1 MNSKLLR
8 IAGALAAA
16 CLMTAVGHTQAIVTE
31 NFTNGTTINPWYFIN
46 GACLTA
52 GTSSSLTS
60 PGSPPACTAIQ
71 NSYYGSGNPLQGGQN
86 GVFPDSNGSGAL
98 RFTNGGSFGYA
109 QNGAIISTVPFA
121 SSAGVQ
127 VTFKTYTYYGDSDG
141 PGGDGADGMSFFLMD
156 GSVTPNIGAWGGSL
170 GYTCSNQNPPYNGLI
185 GAYLGLGIDEYG
197 NFLNGSTGTY
207 TSAGLGS
214 AGFNAN
220 DNTASGLGA
229 NGQTPEEIGL
239 RGAGNVN
246 WTWLNTYHPSLYPST
261 LTAAQQQLAV
271 RETCASGFYQNFA
284 NVGALPYG
292 APTVTAIPDYG
303 IIPGGNVVL
312 PAGTLLAN
320 EGSNQRSQANAMTY
334 RLKIT
339 SDGLLSLSYAVNNA
353 AFQQIITRQSITAS
367 NGALPATFA
376 FGFAGSTGGSDNIH
390 EIACFQ
396 AGPGDEAGSSATA
409 NEKEAGKL
417 ETGSQAYFAYYDPV
431 VYTGRLTA
439 NTINTDALGN
449 VTINSTANWDAS
461 CVLTGVAASSTCA
474 TTAVAGPTTAQSYLA
489 GTAATGNRTIMTW
502 NGTSGIPFEWANLTA
517 AQKSVLDAS
526 DATPINTNRLNYLR
540 GQRANEVG
548 VVGSLN
554 LFRPRDSVLA
564 DIIDSSP
571 YWVGP
576 PTSPFTGTWKDR
588 LYSAAAMPENSGQS
602 YQQFVTAEQ
611 TRENVVYAG
620 ANDGLLH
627 GFRSGSF
634 SATGAYVNNA
644 TTPNDGEEVIA
655 YMPGAVLNTIH
666 STTANVDYANTNYGH
681 QFYVD
686 GSPSSGDL
694 YYQSAWHTW
703 LVGGLGPGGAAIY
716 ALDVT
721 SDSNFYETNA
731 ANVVIGEWTS
741 SNISCFNNTPAAC
754 GNNLGNTYGIPLIR
768 RMHDGNWAV
777 IFGNGWGSSTGD
789 AGVYIMVVNSTTA
802 AKTFYYLS
810 THTGSVGSPN
820 GIAYVAAADL
830 DGDHVSDYLYAGD
843 LKGNMWRFDV
853 TSQTETNWAAGSAP
867 LFTASA
873 GQPITTKPVIASG
886 AGYASP
892 LQQLMVAFGTGK
904 ETPFTNANPVAYAPA
919 AQDLYGV
926 WDWNMNSWNS
936 LSAAQYASLSV
947 GPPNTTGL
955 SSPYT
960 IVPANLAAQTATL
973 SATTGNVDMSSSA
986 VICWEGS
993 TTCANNNNKFGWMLP
1008 LVAGADEQI
1017 TYNPELIGSVFT
1029 VNSVVPANNSTTAC
1043 VLNVNGGFTYGIS
1056 MITGG
1061 VVPGFFPLY
1070 NDTQAVAVNADATGS
1085 SDIVTS
1091 SSGTW
1096 LIQQHAPGGPGGPI
1110 KVNPPNN
1117 ITVTRLTWTE
1127 LR

>member
-1 MNSKLLR
+1 MNSKLFRL
-8 IAGALAAA
+8 ASVFAAA

-31 NFTNGTTINPWYFIN
+31 NFTDGTTINSWNFIN

-52 GTSSSLTS
+52 GTSSSLAS
-60 PGSPPACTAIQ
+60 PGSPPACTALQ
-71 NSYYGSGNPLQGGQN
+71 NTYYNGNPLNGGQN
-86 GVFPDSNGSGAL
+86 GTMPDNIGSGAL
-98 RFTNGGSFGYA
+98 RFTNGKCCGYA

-121 SSAGVQ
+121 SDAGVQ
-127 VTFKTYTYYGDSDG
+127 VTFKTYTYYGDSGG
-141 PGGDGADGMSFFLMD
+141 PGGDGADGMSFFLMNAAIP
-156 GSVTPNIGAWGGSL
+156 PNIGSWGGSL
-170 GYTCSNQNPPYNGLI
+170 GYTCSNQNNPYVGLT

-207 TSAGLGS
+207 GTG
-214 AGFNAN
+214 GFNAN

-239 RGAGNVN
+239 RGAGNIS
-246 WTWLNTYHPSLYPST
+246 WPWLNSNYPVQYPST
-261 LTAAQQQLAV
+261 LNAGQQVDAVHQTCMSGHVMDYSNVALNPHGVYTA
-271 RETCASGFYQNFA
+271 
-284 NVGALPYG
+284 
-292 APTVTAIPDYG
+292 TAIPDYG

-320 EGSNQRSQANAMTY
+320 EGSNKRSNANAMTY
-334 RLKIT
+334 RLKIS

-353 AFQQIITRQSITAS
+353 AFQQVITRQSITAS
-367 NGALPATFA
+367 NGPLPAMLA

-390 EIACFQ
+390 EISCFQ

-461 CVLTGVAASSTCA
+461 CVLSGVGAAGTCA
-474 TTAVAGPTTAQSYLA
+474 TTAVPGPTPAQGWAA
-489 GTAATGNRTIMTW
+489 GRTILTW
-502 NGTSGIPFEWANLTA
+502 NGTQGIPFEWANLTA
-517 AQKSVLDAS
+517 AQKAVLDAS
-526 DATPINTNRLNYLR
+526 DAAPINTNRLNYLR

-576 PTSPFTGTWKDR
+576 PTSPYTGTWKDR
-588 LYSAAAMPENSGQS
+588 LYSAAAPAENLGQS
-602 YQQFVTAEQ
+602 YLAFVAAEQ

-627 GFRSGSF
+627 GFRTGSF

-644 TTPNDGEEVIA
+644 TTPNDGQEVIA
-655 YMPGAVLNTIH
+655 YMPGAVVNTIH

-721 SDSNFYETNA
+721 NDSTFSEANA
-731 ANVVIGEWTS
+731 ASTVIGEWTPS
-741 SNISCFNNTPAAC
+741 TITCVGNATC
-754 GNNLGNTYGIPLIR
+754 GTNMGNTYGIPLVR
-768 RMHDGNWAV
+768 RLHDGNWAV
-777 IFGNGWGSSTGD
+777 IFGNGWGSATGD
-789 AGVYIMVVNSTTA
+789 AGVFIMVVNSGTA

-810 THTGSVGSPN
+810 TGSGPNN

-830 DGDHVSDYLYAGD
+830 DGDHISDYLYAGD
-843 LKGNMWRFDV
+843 LKGNMWRFDI
-853 TSQTETNWAAGSAP
+853 TSQTETNWAAGAAP
-867 LFTASA
+867 LFTTSA

-892 LQQLMVAFGTGK
+892 LQQLMVAFGTGQ
-904 ETPFTNANPVAYAPA
+904 ETPFTNSTAVAYAPA

-955 SSPYT
+955 ASPYT
-960 IVPANLAAQTATL
+960 IVPANLQAQTATL

-986 VICWEGS
+986 AVCWQGS
-993 TTCANNNNKFGWMLP
+993 TTCGSNNNKFGWMLP
-1008 LVAGADEQI
+1008 LVGGADEQI

-1029 VNSVVPANNSTTAC
+1029 VNSVIPANNSTTAC

-1056 MITGG
+1056 MLTGG

-1110 KVNPPNN
+1110 KVNPPSN

>member
-1 MNSKLLR
+1 
-8 IAGALAAA
+8 G
-16 CLMTAVGHTQAIVTE
+16 
-31 NFTNGTTINPWYFIN
+31 
-46 GACLTA
+46 A
-52 GTSSSLTS
+52 GTVSW
-60 PGSPPACTAIQ
+60 
-71 NSYYGSGNPLQGGQN
+71 
-86 GVFPDSNGSGAL
+86 
-98 RFTNGGSFGYA
+98 
-109 QNGAIISTVPFA
+109 
-121 SSAGVQ
+121 
-127 VTFKTYTYYGDSDG
+127 
-141 PGGDGADGMSFFLMD
+141 
-156 GSVTPNIGAWGGSL
+156 AWR
-170 GYTCSNQNPPYNGLI
+170 NKN
-185 GAYLGLGIDEYG
+185 
-197 NFLNGSTGTY
+197 
-207 TSAGLGS
+207 
-214 AGFNAN
+214 
-220 DNTASGLGA
+220 
-229 NGQTPEEIGL
+229 
-239 RGAGNVN
+239 
-246 WTWLNTYHPSLYPST
+246 HPSLYPST
-261 LTAAQQQLAV
+261 LTPAQQQLAV
-271 RETCASGFYQNFA
+271 QETCESGVYMNFA
-284 NVGALPYG
+284 NVGALPNG
-292 APTVTAIPDYG
+292 APTLIAIPDYG

-320 EGSNQRSQANAMTY
+320 EGSNKRSQANAMTY

-367 NGALPATFA
+367 NGALPPTFA

-409 NEKEAGKL
+409 NEKQAGKL

-461 CVLTGVAASSTCA
+461 CVLSGVGAAGTCA
-474 TTAVAGPTTAQSYLA
+474 TTAVPGPTPAQA
-489 GTAATGNRTIMTW
+489 WNTGRTILTW
-502 NGTSGIPFEWANLTA
+502 NGAAGIPFEWANLTA
-517 AQKSVLDAS
+517 AQKAVLTAS
-526 DATPINTNRLNYLR
+526 DVPPLLTNRLNYLR
-540 GQRANEVG
+540 GQRANEVPNG
-548 VVGSLN
+548 LSLY
-554 LFRPRDSVLA
+554 RARDSVLA

-588 LYSAAAMPENSGQS
+588 LYSAASPAENVGQS
-602 YQQFVTAEQ
+602 YQAFVTAEQ

-627 GFRSGSF
+627 GFRTGSF
-634 SATGAYVNNA
+634 SATGAYVNNG
-644 TTPNDGEEVIA
+644 TTPNDGQEVIA
-655 YMPGAVLNTIH
+655 YMPGAVINTIH
-666 STTANVDYANTNYGH
+666 STTSNVDYSNTNYGH

-694 YYQSAWHTW
+694 YYQGTWHTW

-721 SDSNFYETNA
+721 NDSTFSEANA
-731 ANVVIGEWTS
+731 ATTVIGEWTPGS
-741 SNISCFNNTPAAC
+741 FTCVGNATCSTSNM
-754 GNNLGNTYGIPLIR
+754 GNTYGVPLVR
-768 RMHDGNWAV
+768 RLHDGNWAV
-777 IFGNGWGSSTGD
+777 IFGNGYGSASGD
-789 AGVYIMVVNSTTA
+789 AGVFIMVINNATA

-810 THTGSVGSPN
+810 THTGSVASPN

-830 DGDHVSDYLYAGD
+830 DGDHISDYLYAGD
-843 LKGNMWRFDV
+843 LQGNMWRFDV
-853 TSQTETNWAAGSAP
+853 TSQTETNWIAGSAP
-867 LFTASA
+867 LFTTSA

-892 LQQLMVAFGTGK
+892 LQQLMVAFGTGR
-904 ETPFTNANPVAYAPA
+904 ETPFTNSAAVGYAPA

-926 WDWNMNSWNS
+926 WDWNMTQWNS
-936 LSAAQYASLSV
+936 LSAAQYASLSI

-955 SSPYT
+955 ASPYT
-960 IVPANLAAQTATL
+960 LTPANLQTQTAAL
-973 SATTGNVDMSSSA
+973 SASTGNVDMSSSA
-986 VICWEGS
+986 TVCWMAS
-993 TTCANNNNKFGWMLP
+993 TTCGSNNNKFGWLLA
-1008 LVAGADEQI
+1008 LVGGANEQI

-1029 VNSVVPANNSTTAC
+1029 VNSVIPANNSSTAC
-1043 VLNVNGGFTYGIS
+1043 ILNVNGGFTYGIS
-1056 MITGG
+1056 MLTGG

-1110 KVNPPNN
+1110 KVAPPSN